1 MRKKRFFG
9 VLAVVLCLCLCMG
22 CSRKAKIDELEWW
35 DQFANLMETHQAI
48 YDAYE
53 EETGIHVNYENFDAA
68 SFKEAFD
75 LALSSHQ
82 APDILSYA
90 WEAND
95 AVAKYQEG
103 NFSALTV
110 KKEDLPEYVQNALVE
125 GYTMFDGEVYS
136 FPTFNINH
144 QALLWYNTELVDEV
158 PASLADFRQQLKD
171 LTDAGANQYG
181 IALPLTDTTRMSN
194 IIKVT
199 TALSGGTVDFDYA
212 TGQYVYNSDLL
223 KQVFQF
229 FVDIWEDGSV
239 HPASTTLKTRTV
251 RERWVN
257 NETVYAIDGTWYPGS
272 INSAFGGES
281 LEKLGVSGMPVVDP
295 SVSGTMVGA
304 APQVGTFY
312 VTGDCEDPEAAT
324 QLLTKLLD
332 DDYAVQLAGAMDQ
345 PPLNTAAIEKADVAQ
360 VYVEGCNIMASQMG
374 YYPEPQ
380 VRNPEVANVYAELVA
395 VTPNVGDIYVG
406 YVTGTLTDWESALD
420 EYNQA
425 MNDELDRAIKACR
438 DMGAEV
444 SREDWIFSNFVNG
457 ESYTSDK
464 YDELK

>member
-1 MRKKRFFG
+1 MRKKRFLG
-9 VLAVVLCLCLCMG
+9 VLLAAVLCLSAG
-22 CSRKAKIDELEWW
+22 CSSKAKIDELKWW
-35 DQFANLMETHQAI
+35 DQFATLMETHQQI

-53 EETGIHVNYENFDAA
+53 EETGIHVAYENFDAA

-75 LALSSHQ
+75 LALTSHQ

-90 WEAND
+90 WGQND

-103 NFSALTV
+103 NFSALTI
-110 KKEDLPEYVQNALVE
+110 KKEDLPEYVQDTLVE

-144 QALLWYNTELVDEV
+144 QALLWYNKELVDTV
-158 PASLADFRQQLKD
+158 PASLSDFRQQLKE
-171 LTDAGANQYG
+171 LTNEGANQYG
-181 IALPLTDTTRMSN
+181 IALPLTDTTRMAN
-194 IIKVT
+194 IIKYT
-199 TALSGGTVDFDYA
+199 TALSGGTVDFDYT

-229 FVDIWEDGSV
+229 FVDIWDDGSV

-257 NETVYAIDGTWYPGS
+257 DETAYAIDGTWYPGS
-272 INSAFGGES
+272 INSAFGEES
-281 LEKLGVSGMPVVDP
+281 LDKLGVSGMPIVNP
-295 SVSGTMVGA
+295 SVTNGLVGA
-304 APQVGTFY
+304 QPQTGTFY
-312 VTGDCEDPEAAT
+312 VTSDTKDAKAAT
-324 QLLTKLLD
+324 ELLVKLLD
-332 DDYAVQLAGAMDQ
+332 DDYAVKLAAAMDQ
-345 PPLNTAAIEKADVAQ
+345 PPLNTAAIEKADVAD

-380 VRNPEVANVYAELVA
+380 VRNPEVANVYAELVEI
-395 VTPNVGDIYVG
+395 TPNIGDIYVG
-406 YVTGTLTDWESALD
+406 YVSGEITDWESALD

-425 MNDELDRAIKACR
+425 MNDELDRAIKACQ
-438 DMGAEV
+438 DQGIDV
-444 SREDWIFSNFVNG
+444 SREDWIFSNFVVG
-457 ESYTSDK
+457 ESYTSNK